1 MSHGSRQRNL
11 DHGRIAKLGFFAGA
25 AMFAIG
31 AVGGVIGRSM
41 TRGIP
46 DVAGQ
51 LFVGL
56 EAVGVLIALL
66 VPLVFGIVLPLV
78 E

>member
-1 MSHGSRQRNL
+1 MSYGGRQQNL
-11 DHGRIAKLGFFAGA
+11 DYGRIAKLGFFAGA
-25 AMFAIG
+25 AMFIIG
-31 AVGGVIGRSM
+31 AVGGVIGRSLAAGM
-41 TRGIP
+41 P

-51 LFVGL
+51 LFISL
-56 EAVGVLIALL
+56 EVVGVLVGLL